1 MSSKKKNTI
10 TVDFSNAEASEH
22 VTGSMYHVKAGDL
35 ELLLD
40 CGLAQSN
47 NILKDYRA
55 NNAHFK
61 FKAKNIKYI
70 FLSHL
75 HLDHS
80 QRVSLLYKRGCEA
93 TIIMPKGSKRIFKD
107 MAEDTL
113 HIFQK
118 DSEVLSKQCGKKYE
132 PIFGPEDVKKA
143 LDHIVEYDF
152 NEILELEN
160 NLKFRF
166 TPSGHIICGAQIE
179 LWITNNNTTKKILYT
194 GDLGNVFIKKDY
206 ITPFEPVEKANLV
219 IGETTYG
226 DKTRAVSTLKQREK
240 DLEKIEEIIRN
251 TCVKDKARVLI
262 PCFALDRL
270 QTMLTILYEIFGKDE
285 DFKIPILVDTPLGLK
300 HIKSYF
306 NILENEDLEKFS
318 EVISWKNIIQIKEYP
333 ETKYWAEECDTP
345 CVILAASG
353 CLVSGRAI
361 SYIPN
366 ILSYWRNHILFC
378 GFLPEGTL
386 GWKIKNSK
394 SKYIKINDKIS
405 CRNQCYITAL
415 TSFSSHMQYPSLLKY
430 YSNINSDK
438 IALVH
443 GQMDTKLSF
452 QKDLQEELSRKNKTT
467 KVICVNSGTKI
478 NL

>member
-1 MSSKKKNTI
+1 MDK
-10 TVDFSNAEASEH
+10 
-22 VTGSMYHVKAGDL
+22 
-35 ELLLD
+35 
-40 CGLAQSN
+40 
-47 NILKDYRA
+47 LK
-55 NNAHFK
+55 
-61 FKAKNIKYI
+61 
-70 FLSHL
+70 
-75 HLDHS
+75 
-80 QRVSLLYKRGCEA
+80 
-93 TIIMPKGSKRIFKD
+93 
-107 MAEDTL
+107 
-113 HIFQK
+113 
-118 DSEVLSKQCGKKYE
+118 
-132 PIFGPEDVKKA
+132 
-143 LDHIVEYDF
+143 
-152 NEILELEN
+152 
-160 NLKFRF
+160 
-166 TPSGHIICGAQIE
+166 
-179 LWITNNNTTKKILYT
+179 
-194 GDLGNVFIKKDY
+194 
-206 ITPFEPVEKANLV
+206 
-219 IGETTYG
+219 
-226 DKTRAVSTLKQREK
+226 
-240 DLEKIEEIIRN
+240 EIIQN
-251 TCVKDKARVLI
+251 TCLRDKARVLI

-270 QTMLTILYEIFGKDE
+270 QTMVTILYDLFGKDPS
-285 DFKIPILVDTPLGLK
+285 FKIPILLDTPLGLK
-300 HIKSYF
+300 HVKSYF
-306 NILENEDLEKFS
+306 NILEGEDLEKFS
-318 EVISWKNIIQIKEYP
+318 EVMSWKNIIQIKDYP
-333 ETKYWAEECDTP
+333 ETKHWAEETDQP

-405 CRNQCYITAL
+405 CRNQCYITAR